1 MNRIFSALLL
11 ALCVAG
17 TSVKAQYQNTTM
29 AIGQKA
35 PDLAYENPEG
45 KLIKLSEINKGRFVL
60 LDFWASWCG
69 PCRASNPGLVRLYDE
84 YSKKK
89 FKGAKN
95 GFTVVSFS
103 LDVRKDSWV
112 AAIKKDNLT
121 WPYHMSDLNPQQ
133 WHSVVTSLYGIQSI
147 PQAML
152 IGPDG
157 KIVGMYMRGE
167 EAANDLSKYVVE

>member
-1 MNRIFSALLL
+1 MRQILTTL
-11 ALCVAG
+11 ALAFCVVNSA
-17 TSVKAQYQNTTM
+17 SAQYENQFIK
-29 AIGQKA
+29 IGQKA

-45 KLIKLSEINKGRFVL
+45 KVIKLSEINKGRFIL

-69 PCRASNPGLVRLYDE
+69 PCRASNPGLVNLYNE
-84 YSKKK
+84 FSAKK

-103 LDVRKDSWV
+103 LDMRKDRWV
-112 AAIKKDNLT
+112 DAIAHDKLS

-133 WHSVVTSLYGIQSI
+133 WRSVVTTLYGIQSI

-152 IGPDG
+152 IDPSG
-157 KIVGMYMRGE
+157 KIIGKYMRGE
-167 EAANDLSKYVVE
+167 EALSDLVKYVQQ